1 MTALNVENRHPSVK
15 QIARWL
21 DWEDIPFGRGRGI
34 AKSLGELGQ
43 EVINM
48 LPDDP
53 ELVAGLR
60 KLVEARDCFVRAAI
74 ADAEHG
80 ATGGT

>member
-1 MTALNVENRHPSVK
+1 MSALNVENRHPAVK

-21 DWEDIPFGRGRGI
+21 DWEQMPAGKTRNI
-34 AKSLGELGQ
+34 AMSCHRLAR
-43 EVINM
+43 EVLED

-80 ATGGT
+80 ATTGT